1 MKYRSLGSTD
11 LQISRIAFGCGPLAE
26 MMTEEKQPQQ
36 RELVA
41 AAINAGI
48 NWFDTARTYG
58 NGTSEENLG
67 RTLRDLGALSRVHIA
82 SKVRLMTNE
91 TNDIAFHTRKSVETS
106 LKVLGVESLTLLQI
120 HNAITE
126 RRGDIATSLTVED
139 VLGPNGMLETLRN
152 LQTEG
157 KIQHLGLTGTGDPT
171 SLKAVIDSG
180 AFESIQVPYSLANPS
195 AAFSVSD
202 DFVEFDH
209 GQILNYAAERQMT
222 TFAIRVFAGGALLNR
237 APSSY
242 TYKTLFFPLDLYER
256 DVQRAA
262 RVSEIIADSGQN
274 IDMPQTAIQAVLST
288 PTIDS
293 AIIGLGDPNHIEN
306 AVRACSAAPLD
317 PGFVERLM
325 SV

>member
-1 MKYRSLGSTD
+1 
-11 LQISRIAFGCGPLAE
+11 
-26 MMTEEKQPQQ
+26 MTEEKTQQQ

-41 AAINAGI
+41 AAIDAGI

-58 NGTSEENLG
+58 NGASEENLG
-67 RTLRDLGALSRVHIA
+67 RTLRDVDALNRVHVA
-82 SKVRLMTNE
+82 SKVRLMPNE
-91 TNDIAFHTRKSVETS
+91 LDDIASHTRESVETS

-126 RRGDIATSLTVED
+126 RRGDIATSLTDED
-139 VLGPNGMLETLRN
+139 VLGPDGMLETLRE

-157 KIQHLGLTGTGDPT
+157 KIQHLGLTGTGDPS

-202 DFVEFDH
+202 DFEEFDH
-209 GQILNYAAERQMT
+209 GQILSYAKSKQMF

-262 RVSEIIADSGQN
+262 RVSEVTADSGQ
-274 IDMPQTAIQAVLST
+274 DLEMAQTAIRSVLST

-293 AIIGLGDPNHIEN
+293 AIIGLGDPTHIDN
-306 AVRACSAAPLD
+306 AVRACDADPLD

-325 SV
+325 TV